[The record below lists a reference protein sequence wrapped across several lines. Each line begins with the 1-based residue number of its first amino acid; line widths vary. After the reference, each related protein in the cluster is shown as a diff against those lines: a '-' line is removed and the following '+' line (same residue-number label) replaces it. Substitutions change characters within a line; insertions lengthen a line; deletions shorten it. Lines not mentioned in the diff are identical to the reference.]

1 MLFYGVEECLVNKK
15 RVAALGF
22 FDGVHLGHQRILLET
37 KKACANGAEPCVF
50 TYRIKNKMPNSKNGK
65 AMLTTYEEKVNKI
78 KKLGINCIFA
88 PYFEEFADLTA
99 DEFVEKFL
107 VDIVNA
113 EAVVCGE
120 NFKFGKNRS
129 YDVADLRRVCKNYDI
144 KVISVPLLKIG
155 HQIISS
161 SLIRNLIKEGNETL
175 AFRLLDIAT
184 GKEKDF

>member
-1 MLFYGVEECLVNKK
+1 MLFYGVEECLFNKK

-37 KKACANGAEPCVF
+37 KKACTNGAGPCVF
-50 TYRIKNKMPNSKNGK
+50 TYRIKNKVPSSKYDK
-65 AMLTTYEEKVNKI
+65 VMLTTYEEKVNKI
-78 KKLGINCIFA
+78 KKWGIDCIFA

-99 DEFVEKFL
+99 DEFVGKFL
-107 VDIVNA
+107 VDVVNA

-120 NFKFGKNRS
+120 NFKFGKSRS
-129 YDVADLRRVCKNYDI
+129 YDVVDLRKVCENYDI

-155 HQIISS
+155 HQVISS
-161 SLIRNLIKEGNETL
+161 SLIRNLIKEGDKTL
-175 AFRLLDIAT
+175 AFRLLNIAT

>member
-1 MLFYGVEECLVNKK
+1 MFNKK
-15 RVAALGF
+15 RVTALGF

-50 TYRIKNKMPNSKNGK
+50 TYRIKNKMPSSKYGK
-65 AMLTTYEEKVNKI
+65 VMLTTYGEKVDKI

-88 PYFEEFADLTA
+88 PYFEEFANLTA
-99 DEFVEKFL
+99 DEFIEKFL

-113 EAVVCGE
+113 ETVVCGE

-129 YDVADLRRVCKNYDI
+129 YDVADLRKVCKNYDI

-155 HQIISS
+155 HQVISS
-161 SLIRNLIKEGNETL
+161 SLIRNLIKEGNEIL
-175 AFRLLDIAT
+175 AFRLLNIAT
-184 GKEKDF
+184 GKERGF